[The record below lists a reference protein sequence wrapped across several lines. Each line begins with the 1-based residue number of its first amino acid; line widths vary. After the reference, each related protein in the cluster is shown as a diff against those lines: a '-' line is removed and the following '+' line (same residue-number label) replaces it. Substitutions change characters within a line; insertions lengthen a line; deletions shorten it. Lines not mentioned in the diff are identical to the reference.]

1 MCMINSSSTKRSK
14 KDMKCY
20 KIVAYDRENSLVKSI
35 FYEKDFK
42 LNVEYQEGSEDEFSS
57 NLSSEKGAGGFHS
70 FVDFE
75 EALSYFRVVQSHFSL
90 ISEIVLAEGIIP
102 KNSLYCTGG
111 MKHDSSLRNYFS
123 HKIIIKNVLLS
134 NRRV

>member
-14 KDMKCY
+14 KDIKCY
-20 KIVAYDRENSLVKSI
+20 KIVAYDRKNSLVKSI

-42 LNVEYQEGSEDEFSS
+42 FNVEYQEGLEEEFSS

-75 EALSYFRVVQSHFSL
+75 EALSYFRAIQSHFPL
-90 ISEIVLAEGIIP
+90 IFEIVLAEGIIP

-123 HKIIIKNVLLS
+123 HKIIVKNVLLP
-134 NRRV
+134 NKRV

>member
-14 KDMKCY
+14 KDIKCY
-20 KIVAYDRENSLVKSI
+20 KIVAYDRKNSLVKSI

-42 LNVEYQEGSEDEFSS
+42 FNVEYQEGLEEEFSS

-75 EALSYFRVVQSHFSL
+75 EALSYFRAIQSHFPL
-90 ISEIVLAEGIIP
+90 IFEIVLAEGIIP
-102 KNSLYCTGG
+102 KNSLYCTGR

-123 HKIIIKNVLLS
+123 HKIIVKNVLLP
-134 NRRV
+134 NKRV